1 MLPRPINS
9 SSLEIGTARE
19 FMCGNI
25 YAWRIHTRA
34 RVPLVLE
41 VLKLIA
47 HSTLNDLLYSA
58 MQSVK

>member
-1 MLPRPINS
+1 MW
-9 SSLEIGTARE
+9 EY
-19 FMCGNI
+19 I
-25 YAWRIHTRA
+25 YAWRVHTRA

-47 HSTLNDLLYSA
+47 DPTLNDLLYSA